1 MYLCCK
7 NTMLLEDRCRAL
19 AFCRTKMVWRLND
32 VTDSLTQIFLLLL
45 SHKYR
50 SIMTRTVPF
59 PYVAFVA
66 VVAACFCITHNVVI
80 VVDSF
85 TCSSHRNNVDMHR
98 YSTSL
103 TPQYAVTNTN
113 KNIYSDDDTSNDIS
127 SYNEMMTAMDRRTA
141 VFKSLG
147 LVGAA
152 AVSTNAVLNPIEIA
166 TAAETTNT
174 NANLDVVIVAGATGQ
189 TGRRILERLAAM
201 EATKQVIGG
210 VRNVVSA
217 TKTLGE
223 ASTVVRGAMIQ
234 NVAAVDTTTT
244 TKVTLQ
250 QLDVVL
256 DSVDQ
261 MANNMKG
268 ANSLII
274 ATGFIPGNPLKMN
287 QAAHAVDNVGTCHLI
302 DAAKKAGITKIV
314 MVSSILTNGRNWG
327 QEKSPGF
334 VVTNAFGNVLDE
346 KLVAEQYL
354 RNSGIDYTIV
364 RPGGLKAKP
373 PSGALTISAE
383 DTLNSGEVSRDLV
396 ADVCVASLS
405 DPKASNRVLEIIEDD
420 GTPPKVFNGLNM

>member
-1 MYLCCK
+1 
-7 NTMLLEDRCRAL
+7 
-19 AFCRTKMVWRLND
+19 
-32 VTDSLTQIFLLLL
+32 
-45 SHKYR
+45 
-50 SIMTRTVPF
+50 MTRTVPF

-66 VVAACFCITHNVVI
+66 VVAACFCLTHNVVGVI

-85 TCSSHRNNVDMHR
+85 TCSSYRNNVYPRR
-98 YSTSL
+98 YITAT

-113 KNIYSDDDTSNDIS
+113 ANIHSDDDSSNDIS
-127 SYNEMMTAMDRRTA
+127 SYNQVMTSMDRRTA
-141 VFKSLG
+141 LFKSLG

-152 AVSTNAVLNPIEIA
+152 AVSTNVVLSPTEIA
-166 TAAETTNT
+166 AAAENTNT
-174 NANLDVVIVAGATGQ
+174 NTNLDVVIVAGATGQ

-201 EATKQVIGG
+201 DATKQVIGG

-234 NVAAVDTTTT
+234 NVAAVDTTST

-250 QLDVVL
+250 QLDVVM

-373 PSGALTISAE
+373 PSGALTIAAE

-396 ADVCVASLS
+396 ADVCIASLS